1 MVIKYNADI
10 QKESIIKN
18 MDRVTNQ
25 IFKLLPNRE
34 EGGDWETPLNNLV
47 VELSGMSNLLS
58 DHVDLFPLLCKM
70 EALKALTEENDFFQF
85 RKTIFECLSLCNGIK
100 KCLD

>member
-10 QKESIIKN
+10 EVIAIEKN
-18 MDRVTNQ
+18 LDRITNL

-34 EGGDWETPLNNLV
+34 EGNDWETPLQNLII
-47 VELSGMSNLLS
+47 ELAGMARLL
-58 DHVDLFPLLCKM
+58 DQTALFSLLCKM
-70 EALKALTEENDFFQF
+70 EGLQTLQSEEDFLKF
-85 RKTIFECLSLCNGIK
+85 RRTIFDCLNILQEIK